1 MAQVLSLLRR
11 CHSAHSSFVA
21 CLYNARA
28 RQRHAHTAI
37 TARSLPVYSC
47 YWLAQET
54 YRGKTGSRTPR
65 QFTFP
70 LLIGYELRD
79 ISITS
84 QIGRKRRAKHHVVS
98 LFARNRALCCP
109 DLSVL
114 CVREERSSSCRFC
127 KLLFGFSLLS
137 QFDGLA
143 AWMSPQPP
151 RRLPGRW

>member
-1 MAQVLSLLRR
+1 MAGNGSSAKFTVTLSV
-11 CHSAHSSFVA
+11 SSFFILA
-21 CLYNARA
+21 YLYNARA
-28 RQRHAHTAI
+28 RQRHAHTEI
-37 TARSLPVYSC
+37 TARSLPVYS
-47 YWLAQET
+47 LEQEA

-70 LLIGYELRD
+70 LLICYELRD

-109 DLSVL
+109 ELSVL
-114 CVREERSSSCRFC
+114 CVREEQLVSVFC
-127 KLLFGFSLLS
+127 KLVFVFFLLS